1 MSTHLSKTISS
12 SHTRPIPARPG
23 WRSILALVPLLA
35 VLVSCSSPAEPRPT
49 PSPTKAAVDYAAM
62 ESAIENKINSGSLSL
77 STIDA
82 VLVSVDGETKV
93 AHYRN
98 GSKPEDALHVWSVTK
113 SVVSALIGIA
123 IDEKI
128 ISGLDA
134 TLLELLPRYQKYLT
148 AEEKSITLRQLMS
161 MTAGFPPDEV
171 TVPAHTVDHVFEQRT
186 DPIPQ
191 ILTVGRDM
199 PPGEV
204 FSYSSRGSHLV
215 SAILREA
222 LIRADGDDPRTVLEY
237 AREKLFDPLEINSS
251 AAREQRVLLDDPA
264 YDALTRFDWGTD
276 ATGLHTACCLL
287 RLRPADMIKF
297 GELYLGGGVWHGMQ
311 ILPTGWVQQTMTPS
325 ELSSQYGLMWWLDLD
340 IHGHQIWVARGALG
354 QVIAIAPEH
363 QTVVAI
369 GSVPTTDIA
378 TGTDAVWPLVNEV
391 IVPSL
396 G

>member
-1 MSTHLSKTISS
+1 
-12 SHTRPIPARPG
+12 
-23 WRSILALVPLLA
+23 
-35 VLVSCSSPAEPRPT
+35 
-49 PSPTKAAVDYAAM
+49 M
-62 ESAIENKINSGSLSL
+62 ETAIENKISSGSLAL

-82 VLVSVDGETKV
+82 VLVSVDGEAKV

-134 TLLELLPRYQKYLT
+134 TLPELLPRYQKYLT

-161 MTAGFPPDEV
+161 MTAGFPSDELDAKS
-171 TVPAHTVDHVFEQRT
+171 TKSSNSE
-186 DPIPQ
+186 PIQ
-191 ILTVGRDM
+191 YRSILTDGLGM
-199 PPGEV
+199 PPGEA
-204 FSYSSRGSHLV
+204 FGYSNTGAHLV
-215 SAILREA
+215 SAVLREA
-222 LIRADGDDPRTVLEY
+222 LVRADGDDPRSVLEY
-237 AREKLFDPLEINSS
+237 AREKLFDPLEIDTSGAEEN
-251 AAREQRVLLDDPA
+251 RVLLGDPA

-276 ATGLHTACCLL
+276 AAGLHTACCLL
-287 RLRPADMIKF
+287 RLRAADMIKF
-297 GELYLGGGVWHGMQ
+297 GELYLGGGVWHGKQ

-340 IHGHQIWVARGALG
+340 VHGHEIWVARGALG

-363 QTVVAI
+363 RLVVAI
-369 GSVPTTDIA
+369 GSVPTTDLA
-378 TGTDAVWPLVNEV
+378 TDPDEVWPLVNEV